1 MGALGNELSLIIFTA
16 NVKRESTMQIF
27 FQNSELSPNV
37 FFEGG
42 VEWKCGQNGNTKQ

>member
-1 MGALGNELSLIIFTA
+1 MGALGNELSLVIFTA

-27 FQNSELSPNV
+27 FQNSEQSPNV

-42 VEWKCGQNGNTKQ
+42 VEWKCRQSVNTK